1 MGLFGF
7 LRRKDETAIPQPGT
21 PEFDA
26 VVQGSAL
33 QDSQSVSMG
42 EAGWTSPDA
51 KVETSSKTVDLRGTG
66 AREEVEEALRESGID
81 PDKKGQ
87 TIDAS
92 TVPGLQEKLTGIL
105 GKMMPVPNA
114 GGFGGGISAPQQ
126 DPLDQIA
133 HLEQQREAGKITDAE
148 FEAQKKRLLGDDKS
162 LRASPSAPKWSG
174 LAVTRPVEAWAG
186 RSSASAPAGAVIRV
200 A

>member
-126 DPLDQIA
+126 DPLDQIT

-148 FEAQKKRLLGDDKS
+148 FEAQKKRLLG
-162 LRASPSAPKWSG
+162 
-174 LAVTRPVEAWAG
+174 E
-186 RSSASAPAGAVIRV
+186 
-200 A
+200 